1 MTIIQ
6 INTFVEIGSVNGFK
20 SWLLAIRLVSWQM
33 RSISSNLPRET
44 PISCFAKIAPD
55 FAIFKEF
62 LVSSIS
68 LEEVVIIKFLVE
80 IYKET
85 LLW

>member
-1 MTIIQ
+1 
-6 INTFVEIGSVNGFK
+6 
-20 SWLLAIRLVSWQM
+20 M

-44 PISCFAKIAPD
+44 PISYFAKIAPD